1 MTYEEK
7 NITDI
12 RNYIM
17 YGINISSTCSSGTLK
32 EFRIKSM
39 LYKVYKKEKSSL

>member
-17 YGINISSTCSSGTLK
+17 YGINISSTCSS
-32 EFRIKSM
+32 RQIKRVQKQK
-39 LYKVYKKEKSSL
+39 YVIQSL